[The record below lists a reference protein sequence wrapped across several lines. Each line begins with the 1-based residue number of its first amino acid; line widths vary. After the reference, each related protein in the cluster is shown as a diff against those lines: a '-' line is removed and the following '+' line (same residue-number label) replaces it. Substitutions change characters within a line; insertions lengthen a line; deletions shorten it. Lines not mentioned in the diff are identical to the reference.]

1 MTDVL
6 TYQDLNTQRTNEA
19 EVALSLFSIWC

>member
-6 TYQDLNTQRTNEA
+6 TYRDLNTQHTNEA
-19 EVALSLFSIWC
+19 EVAWSIFSIWC

>member
-19 EVALSLFSIWC
+19 EVAWSIFSIFC